1 MSLRGCVVRILLEHV
16 ADHFTILLVFQADS
30 VVTEAAEV
38 DSVVVEVATEVVE
51 EVAVAEVL
59 LEAVPELAVS
69 FSPPARR

>member
-1 MSLRGCVVRILLEHV
+1 MLEHA
-16 ADHFTILLVFQADS
+16 ADHFAILFVSQADS

-38 DSVVVEVATEVVE
+38 DSVVVEVATVAVE